1 MQNFEQLGREL
12 EKRGKTESIR
22 KLAESSDGAKLAGM
36 VDASALEN
44 AARSGDS
51 EAIRLMLSKV
61 LSTQEGK
68 RLAENVRR
76 LMQE

>member
-12 EKRGKTESIR
+12 DKRGKTDSIR
-22 KLAESSDGAKLAGM
+22 RLAESPDGAKLAGM
-36 VDASALEN
+36 VDASAIEK

-51 EAIRLMLSKV
+51 EAIKAMLSKV

-68 RLAENVRR
+68 RLAENVRKM
-76 LMQE
+76 MQD